1 MKAYEL
7 LKHPIL
13 VVIVGVAYF
22 FMLQSYIPKTQA
34 NNEIR
39 AAYKELQD
47 ISKELAESDEP
58 GHIKEVIQNFSGQI
72 VDGFKSG
79 FKSDDSALIK
89 YNEAKPKIIISDIKK
104 VKTSWKTK
112 EKLIGKITNKSQY
125 SVTQIKV
132 NFVSFSQDGKLIDV
146 NNKWLSNIKI
156 LNPNE
161 SAFIDI
167 DRSLGDHK
175 ASDEELKV
183 NESHTY
189 EIKVAGFEIKE
200 LAGSK

>member
-1 MKAYEL
+1 MKAVEL

-13 VVIVGVAYF
+13 VVIIGVTYF
-22 FMLQSYIPKTQA
+22 FVLQSYIPKTQA

-39 AAYKELQD
+39 AAYIELQD
-47 ISKELAESDEP
+47 ISKELAESEEP

-89 YNEAKPKIIISDIKK
+89 YNEAKSKILISDIKK
-104 VKTSWKTK
+104 VKTPWKTK

-132 NFVSFSQDGKLIDV
+132 NFASFSQDGKLIDV

-156 LNPNE
+156 LNPDE
-161 SAFIDI
+161 SVFIDI
-167 DRSLGDHK
+167 DRSLGDHT
-175 ASDEELKV
+175 ASDEELKA

-189 EIKVAGFEIKE
+189 ELKVAGFETKE
-200 LAGSK
+200 LTGNK